1 MAIVKLINMAL
12 HLMYDEAQ
20 IISENNL
27 KQGSNSSGG
36 AKTLR
41 ETSDENGSGGAI
53 EMQVL
58 DSAGAAGGGGAA
70 SNVRVFGAGVGASG
84 AISGGDSSI
93 GLGQIS
99 LTGVGETNTLSNELS
114 LANSALS
121 IEFAEQPAS
130 TMGKKA
136 MTIIIMQYV
145 LQLCGII
152 SFTHRSQG
160 RRTSQE

>member
-1 MAIVKLINMAL
+1 MKLVNMAL

-27 KQGSNSSGG
+27 KQGGSNSSGG

-41 ETSDENGSGGAI
+41 ETSDENGSGAI

-58 DSAGAAGGGGAA
+58 DSGVSGGATGGTRTFSA
-70 SNVRVFGAGVGASG
+70 SVGASG

-99 LTGVGETNTLSNELS
+99 LTGIGETNTLSNELS

-121 IEFAEQPAS
+121 IEFAEQPA
-130 TMGKKA
+130 G
-136 MTIIIMQYV
+136 TIGV
-145 LQLCGII
+145 
-152 SFTHRSQG
+152 TAN
-160 RRTSQE
+160 